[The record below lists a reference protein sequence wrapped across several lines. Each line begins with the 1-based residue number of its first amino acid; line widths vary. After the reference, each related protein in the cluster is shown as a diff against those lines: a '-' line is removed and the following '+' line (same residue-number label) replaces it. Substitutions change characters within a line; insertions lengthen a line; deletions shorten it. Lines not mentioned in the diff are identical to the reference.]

1 MLRVADAR
9 PVASQHPPRLADG
22 SDRRGARAVVWSL
35 WRAAYQRRARARPW
49 RQVGY
54 NTISLLMRRA
64 GLARRTGSRTATRI
78 RRLATAVD
86 LVDWQAQLHMP
97 STASVVNRGLMSRKR
112 PLVIPQRITASTIE
126 R

>member
-1 MLRVADAR
+1 
-9 PVASQHPPRLADG
+9 
-22 SDRRGARAVVWSL
+22 
-35 WRAAYQRRARARPW
+35 
-49 RQVGY
+49 
-54 NTISLLMRRA
+54 MRRA

-86 LVDWQAQLHMP
+86 LVDWQTQLHMP